1 MLGPVEEV
9 CVGDVDPARVEQ
21 LIEERSAELAQRL
34 PRSIEFFK
42 RASQS
47 LAGGVAC
54 SWHALDP
61 HPIYGVRGERS
72 HLWDLD
78 ANEYVDLHCGYGVM
92 VVGHAHPK
100 IAEAVRERVALG
112 THFAMPVEDT
122 VLVAEL
128 LAERFGLPLWRFKTT
143 GSEAT
148 MDACRI
154 MRAATGRDLIIKVEG
169 SYHGSSD
176 GLAFSYWVDVER
188 AGPRDRPRT
197 IPNTAGVAS
206 VYGEALRIVPF
217 NDLAAVERVLA
228 DEGDR
233 VAGMILEPILMN
245 AGVILPEDG
254 YLAGLREL
262 LHRHGAFLAFDE
274 VKTGATISFGG
285 ATEWSGVTP
294 DIVAVA
300 KAIGGGLPVS
310 AIGGTEEIMRVVAD
324 GTMEQEGTFNGNPL
338 GMAAARV
345 VLGGVLTR
353 EAYERFDALEAVLA
367 DGIRDSIASHDLPAT
382 VASVRCRGSVHFRRE
397 PVRDFRDHAQTN
409 DRLQHLAWLY
419 QLSGGVVVPAGD
431 PWTFSV
437 AHTEQDLERAVEN
450 FGAFASAVSS

>member
-1 MLGPVEEV
+1 M
-9 CVGDVDPARVEQ
+9 GDADPAKVEH
-21 LIEERSAELAQRL
+21 LIEEQSAALAQRL

-61 HPIYGVRGERS
+61 HPIYGVRGDGSR
-72 HLWDLD
+72 LWDVD
-78 ANEYVDLHCGYGVM
+78 GNEYVDLHCGYGVM
-92 VVGHAHPK
+92 VVGHAHPRVVD
-100 IAEAVRERVALG
+100 AVRDRVALG

-122 VLVAEL
+122 VVVAEL

-176 GLAFSYWVDVER
+176 GLAFSYWVDVDE

-197 IPNTAGVAS
+197 LPNTAGV
-206 VYGEALRIVPF
+206 VPVHGEALRIVPF
-217 NDLAAVERVLA
+217 NDLSAVERVLA

-245 AGVILPEDG
+245 AGVIPPADG

-274 VKTGATISFGG
+274 VKTGATIAFGG
-285 ATEWSGVTP
+285 AAEGSGVTP
-294 DIVAVA
+294 DVVALA

-310 AIGGTEEIMRVVAD
+310 AIGGTEEVMRVVAD

-345 VLGGVLTR
+345 VLGEILTR
-353 EAYERFDALEAVLA
+353 DVYERFDTLERVLA
-367 DGIRDSIASHDLPAT
+367 GGIRASIASHDLPAT
-382 VASVRCRGSVHFRRE
+382 VASVRSRGSVQFRRD
-397 PVRDFRDHAQTN
+397 PVRDFRDHAETN
-409 DRLQHLAWLY
+409 HRLQHLSWLF
-419 QLSGGVVVPAGD
+419 QLNGGVWVPAGD
-431 PWTFSV
+431 PWTFSI
-437 AHTEQDLERAVEN
+437 AHTEQELERAVEN
-450 FGAFASAVSS
+450 FARFASAVAA